1 MLEPPLVVD
10 TVRLP
15 VPVMQLTEYATVAV
29 PPAGTL
35 TVCGFGLLT
44 VQFAA
49 TPDRAT
55 LWLPAG
61 IPAKVALPLVGADW
75 FDVPSSVT
83 PYPSGSMLETEVAA
97 LAVKPAAAGP
107 AGRTP

>member
-1 MLEPPLVVD
+1 MLEPLLVVD

-15 VPVMQLTEYATVAV
+15 VGVSQLTEYATVAV

-61 IPAKVALPLVGADW
+61 IPADVALPLVRTDW
-75 FDVPSSVT
+75 VDVPAGAT
-83 PYPSGSMLETEVAA
+83 PHPSGTMLEPEAA
-97 LAVKPAAAGP
+97 AAAVTLPAAGAP
-107 AGRTP
+107 RR

>member
-1 MLEPPLVVD
+1 MLEPLLVVD

-15 VPVMQLTEYATVAV
+15 VGVSQLTEYATVAV

-61 IPAKVALPLVGADW
+61 VPAKRALPFVGAGW
-75 FDVPSSVT
+75 FDVPASGA
-83 PYPSGSMLETEVAA
+83 PNPSRSEPA
-97 LAVKPAAAGP
+97 PAA
-107 AGRTP
+107 GRRAR

>member
-1 MLEPPLVVD
+1 MLEPLLVVD

-15 VPVMQLTEYATVAV
+15 VGVSQLTEYATVAV

-61 IPAKVALPLVGADW
+61 VPAHEARPLVWAGGVGRPPRPAPHPLRTLPAPHGGAVSRQHARD
-75 FDVPSSVT
+75 
-83 PYPSGSMLETEVAA
+83 
-97 LAVKPAAAGP
+97 
-107 AGRTP
+107 RTPARN

>member
-61 IPAKVALPLVGADW
+61 IPANVALPLGGADW
-75 FDVPSSVT
+75 FDVPARGAT
-83 PYPSGSMLETEVAA
+83 YPSRSMPETEAA
-97 LAVKPAAAGP
+97 RPAAKSPGAGTAGP
-107 AGRTP
+107 TA